1 MEQVENKE
9 DLIDSAVESMLE
21 VMLTTDSHCTKKE
34 IEDCLIRMEHLAA
47 DTIIEHLYHDGY
59 NQDLENV
66 LLQIKQPAVD
76 CLSEKIKQYQ
86 NRYGDTHQLQ
96 LILDR
101 IEENIENQ
109 DSPDSRNQNQRIQTS
124 GNSQQNNN
132 LDEMSW
138 KELEDFL
145 ESMYKDKGYLVER
158 TGITDMGADLII
170 TSYGVERT
178 AVVIKHLNSDQK
190 VTRNAVQEA
199 AAAMNYYHCNGA
211 IVVSNQEFTEQ
222 AVKLAESNDVSLID
236 RKQLEEMVSL

>member
-1 MEQVENKE
+1 
-9 DLIDSAVESMLE
+9 
-21 VMLTTDSHCTKKE
+21 
-34 IEDCLIRMEHLAA
+34 
-47 DTIIEHLYHDGY
+47 
-59 NQDLENV
+59 
-66 LLQIKQPAVD
+66 
-76 CLSEKIKQYQ
+76 
-86 NRYGDTHQLQ
+86 

-109 DSPDSRNQNQRIQTS
+109 DSPDSRNQNQKIQTS

-178 AVVIKHLNSDQK
+178 AVVIKHLNSNQK

-199 AAAMNYYHCNGA
+199 AAAKGYYQCNGA
-211 IVVSNQEFTEQ
+211 MVISNQEFTQQ
-222 AVKLAESNDVSLID
+222 AVKLAESNDVSLIG
-236 RKQLEEMVSL
+236 REQLEEMVSL